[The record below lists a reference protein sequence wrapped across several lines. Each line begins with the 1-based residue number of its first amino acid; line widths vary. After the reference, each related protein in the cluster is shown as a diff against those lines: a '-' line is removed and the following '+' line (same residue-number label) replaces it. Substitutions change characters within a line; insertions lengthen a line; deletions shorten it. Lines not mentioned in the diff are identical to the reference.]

1 MGLYGL
7 NKGRNMTFDKLYNMY
22 SDTQVIRATKGD
34 FKHTN
39 ASYIQL
45 MSAIRFVKSD
55 KHLFIVLPNLY
66 EAQKY
71 YDAISLIL
79 GDEKVLF
86 YPTDQLLTSMM
97 ALGSPEFKNE
107 RLYTLRQL
115 LKNEQKFVVITTQ
128 EGILKRQLK
137 PKDYYNSV
145 LTLKS
150 GNYFHLEDLTKKL
163 VYNGYQFNY
172 TVERPGDF
180 SVRGSI
186 VDIFTFDHKD
196 PYRLDFF
203 GDEIESIK
211 TFDVLTQKSISK
223 VDSLDLSPLHE
234 LFFTDKQKDY
244 AKEAIEKHFS
254 EFDLSEKELVK
265 YETDLEHL
273 NERKKLDSL
282 LTYISFFNPDET
294 TILDFAGN
302 YELILVDSSKM
313 KINDETTLFDLQ
325 TYNETMGGN
334 HFSTL
339 NFKLP
344 FSYMVDKA
352 HINFEIFQTVD
363 PKYTDLGIFDVEPF
377 HGILEQLLLFLEE
390 YKTFNI
396 LIALKNQV
404 SYERLKD
411 FFNQHKVQYS
421 TTDFNGVSIQVIH
434 EELITN
440 FIDITNQFVVLSEDV
455 IFSTKQRTKIRYR
468 SVINQA
474 IKIRDASEL
483 QNGDYVVHY
492 DFGIGQYNGL
502 KTMSLSGDKRDYL
515 HIIYANNEALYVPTD
530 QIELV
535 LKYRNYDE
543 LAPKLS
549 NLSGKQWSKTKASV
563 RKRIKDLSDRLLN
576 LYAKRNQ
583 AIGYAYSQ
591 DNELLEQFENDFM
604 YEETPDQ
611 TKAINQV
618 KEDMESS
625 RPMDRLIA
633 GDVGFGKTEVALR
646 AAFKAVTE
654 AKQVAYLVPTTVLAR
669 QHYHTFKDRFEK
681 YGGNVALLSRFVSKK
696 EQTEVLE
703 KLKKGFIDVVIG
715 THRLL
720 SDDVKF
726 NDLGL
731 FIIDEEQR
739 FGVEH
744 KERIKEIKVNVDT
757 LTLSATPI
765 PRTLQMAM
773 YGLKDLSMIET
784 PPLNRYPVQTYVVE
798 RQDALVKEA
807 IDRELARGGQVFYL
821 FNYVERIESI
831 VAKLQKLVPNARI
844 AYAHGKM
851 TKNKLEDVLSAFI
864 EKEFDI
870 LVSTTII
877 ETGVDIPNTNTLIIH
892 DADRLGLA
900 QLYQLRGR
908 VGRSDRIAYAYLMF
922 DGYRNMNDEAKKR
935 LSVIEDFTDLGSGFK
950 IALRDLSIRGA
961 GDMLGQEQSG
971 FIDSVGME
979 LYMKLLDEVMRGIEE
994 DVVKKETPDQVFA
1007 SRHIPTEYINNDP
1020 VRIEIH
1026 KKIANLNSLNDL
1038 ENLKVELVD
1047 RFGDIDIDVLT
1058 YMYEKLYKKL
1068 GSKIGIDKTIRS
1080 TDSIKMI
1087 LSLDASMKV
1096 DSNRLLK
1103 VASESRTRIS
1113 LGDVRGHLEI
1123 TMITRNHP
1131 EHWLYLAS
1139 ELLELYLRE
1148 EN

>member
-1 MGLYGL
+1 MIF
-7 NKGRNMTFDKLYNMY
+7 NTLYNY
-22 SDTQVIRATKGD
+22 YKNSEVIKASKGD

-45 MSAIRFVKSD
+45 MTAIRFVQSD

-115 LKNEQKFVVITTQ
+115 LKNEHKFVVVTTQ

-145 LTLKS
+145 LQIKS
-150 GNYFHLEDLTKKL
+150 GSYHHLEDLTRKL

-172 TVERPGDF
+172 TVERPGEF

-223 VDSLDLSPLHE
+223 VDYLDLSPLHE
-234 LFFTDKQKDY
+234 LFFTDKQKEY
-244 AKEAIEKHFS
+244 ATNEIRIHFS
-254 EFDLSEKELVK
+254 KFNLSEKEELK
-265 YETDLEHL
+265 YQTDLEHL
-273 NERKKLDSL
+273 GERKKLDSL
-282 LTYISFFNPDET
+282 LMYISFFNNDKT
-294 TILDFAGN
+294 TILDFASG
-302 YELILVDSSKM
+302 YELILVDASKM
-313 KINDETTLFDLQ
+313 KMNDETTQFDLN

-334 HFSTL
+334 NFSTL
-339 NFKLP
+339 EFKMP
-344 FSYMVDKA
+344 FDYMMDKY
-352 HINFEIFQTVD
+352 HLSFEIFQNAD
-363 PKYTDLGIFDVEPF
+363 PKFKDLGVFDVESF
-377 HGILEQLLLFLEE
+377 HGILQQLLMFIEE
-390 YKTFNI
+390 YKKFNI
-396 LIALKNQV
+396 IISLKNKV
-404 SYERLKD
+404 SFERLKD
-411 FFNQHKVQYS
+411 FFDENKVKYDTDDLNQ
-421 TTDFNGVSIQVIH
+421 TSIQIVN

-440 FIDITNQFVVLSEDV
+440 YIDISSNLVVLSEDV

-483 QNGDYVVHY
+483 QTGDYVVHY

-583 AIGYAYSQ
+583 AIGYAFSM
-591 DNELLEQFENDFM
+591 DNELLDQFENDFM

-611 TKAINQV
+611 KKAISLV
-618 KEDMESS
+618 KSDMESS

-646 AAFKAVTE
+646 AAFKAVTD

-669 QHYHTFKDRFEK
+669 QHYYTFKERFEK

-696 EQTEVLE
+696 EQTETLE

-720 SDDVKF
+720 SEDVKF

-744 KERIKEIKVNVDT
+744 KEKIKEIKVNVDT

-798 RQDALVKEA
+798 RQDALIKEA

-821 FNYVERIESI
+821 FNYVERIESV
-831 VAKLQKLVPNARI
+831 VAKLQKLVPNAKI

-892 DADRLGLA
+892 DADKLGLA

-922 DGYRNMNDEAKKR
+922 DGYKNMNDEAKKR

-979 LYMKLLDEVMRGIEE
+979 LYMKLLDEVMKGIET
-994 DVVKKETPDQVFA
+994 DMPKKEIPDQVFA

-1026 KKIANLNSLNDL
+1026 KKIAQLDSLAEL
-1038 ENLKVELVD
+1038 ESLKLELID
-1047 RFGDIDIDVLT
+1047 RFGEIDIDVLT

-1068 GSKIGIDKTIRS
+1068 GSRIGIEKTIRS
-1080 TDSIKMI
+1080 TDAIKMI
-1087 LSLDASMKV
+1087 ISLDASIKI
-1096 DSNRLLK
+1096 DPNILLK
-1103 VASESRTRIS
+1103 AASESKTRVS
-1113 LGDVRGHLEI
+1113 LGDVRGHIEI
-1123 TMITRNHP
+1123 TMIIRNHT

-1139 ELLELYLRE
+1139 ELLELYLKE
-1148 EN
+1148 VK